1 MIIPVAW
8 RNVWRNRL
16 RSLVVIIAISL
27 GIFAGVFATSFM
39 KGMVDQRIQSAIQT
53 EVSHLQIHH
62 PDFQQEDKLLQFI
75 PDAHSKVDRLEQ
87 LSYVES
93 ASNRLSINCMIT
105 AAGTGS
111 GVTLSA
117 INPEKEKRITNI
129 HENIVKGTYF
139 QDIPKRVKP
148 IVIGQ
153 KLADKL
159 NVKIKSRIVIQ
170 FADTAG
176 NPVSLGFRLM
186 GIYQTHNSQFDMRQV
201 FVHSKDLRKATAL
214 PENAGHEIAVLLK
227 DNDYLDASGKQI
239 AAMFPDQ
246 KVSTWKEISPE
257 LNYLNDVMG
266 QYMYIIIVIILL
278 ALLFGIV
285 NTMLMAVL
293 ERIKELGMLM
303 AIGMN
308 RRRIFLMIMM
318 ESVFL
323 AVVGGITG
331 IALGYGMTEIFGQT
345 GIDLSMYATGLGAIG
360 WSPVVYPDIEFS
372 TLISVTGLV
381 ILTGIISAIY
391 PAVKALQLNPAD
403 SIRTE

>member
-1 MIIPVAW
+1 MIIPIAW

-16 RSLVVIIAISL
+16 RSLVVIIAITL

-53 EVSHLQIHH
+53 ETSHLQIHH
-62 PDFQQEDKLLQFI
+62 PDFQQEDKLLQYI
-75 PDAHSKVDRLEQ
+75 PDANAKLDSLKKLP
-87 LSYVES
+87 YVQS
-93 ASNRLSINCMIT
+93 ASSRLTINGMIT

-117 INPEKEKRITNI
+117 IQPEKEKRITNI
-129 HENIVKGTYF
+129 NENIVKGTYF
-139 QDIPKRVKP
+139 QDVPKRVKP

-159 NVKIKSRIVIQ
+159 NAKIRSRIVMQ

-176 NPVSLGFRLM
+176 NPISIGFRLM
-186 GIYQTHNSQFDMRQV
+186 GIYETHNSQFDMRHV
-201 FVHSKDLRKATAL
+201 FVHSEDVRYLTGLPKD
-214 PENAGHEIAVLLK
+214 AGHEIAVLLK
-227 DNDYLDASGKQI
+227 DNEFLEASEKQI
-239 AAMFPDQ
+239 ATMFPDQ
-246 KVSTWKEISPE
+246 KISTWKELNPE
-257 LNYLNDVMG
+257 LHYMNDIMG

-331 IALGYGMTEIFGQT
+331 ILLGYGVTEFFGQT
-345 GIDLSMYATGLGAIG
+345 GIDLSMYATGLGAMG
-360 WSPVVYPDIEFS
+360 WSPVVYPDIETG
-372 TLISVTGLV
+372 TLIGVTLLV

>member
-1 MIIPVAW
+1 MIIPIAW

-16 RSLVVIIAISL
+16 RSLVVIIAITL

-53 EVSHLQIHH
+53 ETSHLQIHH
-62 PDFQQEDKLLQFI
+62 PDFKQEDKLLQFI
-75 PDAHSKVDRLEQ
+75 PDANSKLDSITK
-87 LSYVES
+87 LSSVES
-93 ASNRLSINCMIT
+93 ASSRIVINCMIT

-111 GVTLSA
+111 GVSLSA
-117 INPEKEKRITNI
+117 IQPESEKKITNI
-129 HENIVKGTYF
+129 HENIVQGTYF
-139 QDIPKRVKP
+139 QDIPKRVEP
-148 IVIGQ
+148 IVMGE
-153 KLADKL
+153 KLAEKL
-159 NVKIKSRIVIQ
+159 NAKIKSRIVIQ

-186 GIYQTHNSQFDMRQV
+186 GIFKTHNSQFDMQNV
-201 FVHSKDLRKATAL
+201 FVRTGDINDVAGL
-214 PENAGHEIAVLLK
+214 PANAGHEIAVLLK
-227 DNDYLDASGKQI
+227 DNDHLETSEKQI
-239 AAMFPDQ
+239 AGMFPAQ
-246 KVSTWKEISPE
+246 KVSSWKEISPE
-257 LNYLNDVMG
+257 LNYLNDIMG

-308 RRRIFLMIMM
+308 RKRIFLMIMM

-323 AVVGGITG
+323 AIVGGITG
-331 IALGYGMTEIFGQT
+331 IMLGYGVTEILGQT
-345 GIDLSMYATGLGAIG
+345 GIDLSMYAEGLGAMG
-360 WSPVVYPDIEFS
+360 SSTMVYPDIDLD
-372 TLISVTGLV
+372 TLAGVAALV
-381 ILTGIISAIY
+381 VLTGVLSAIY

-403 SIRTE
+403 SIRIE

>member
-1 MIIPVAW
+1 MIIPIAW

-16 RSLVVIIAISL
+16 RSLVVIIAITL

-53 EVSHLQIHH
+53 ETSHLQIHH
-62 PDFQQEDKLLQFI
+62 PGFQQDNKLKQYI
-75 PDAHSKVDRLEQ
+75 PRANSKVD
-87 LSYVES
+87 SISKIPYVKA
-93 ASNRLSINCMIT
+93 ASNRLSMNCMIT

-111 GVTLSA
+111 GVSLSA

-139 QDIPKRVKP
+139 QDIPERVKP

-159 NVKIKSRIVIQ
+159 NAKIKSRIVIQ

-186 GIYQTHNSQFDMRQV
+186 GIYETHNSQFDKRQV
-201 FVHSKDLRKATAL
+201 FVKSEDIRSAMNL
-214 PENAGHEIAVLLK
+214 PENGGHQIAVLLK
-227 DNDYLDASGKQI
+227 ENDFLKTSEKQI
-239 AAMFPDQ
+239 AAMFPEQ

-257 LNYLNDVMG
+257 LHYMNDIMG

-331 IALGYGMTEIFGQT
+331 IILGFGVTEFFGQT
-345 GIDLSMYATGLGAIG
+345 GIDLSMYETGLGAIG
-360 WSPVVYPDIEFS
+360 WSPVVYPDIETS
-372 TLISVTGLV
+372 TLIGVTLLV

-391 PAVKALQLNPAD
+391 PAVKALRLNPAD